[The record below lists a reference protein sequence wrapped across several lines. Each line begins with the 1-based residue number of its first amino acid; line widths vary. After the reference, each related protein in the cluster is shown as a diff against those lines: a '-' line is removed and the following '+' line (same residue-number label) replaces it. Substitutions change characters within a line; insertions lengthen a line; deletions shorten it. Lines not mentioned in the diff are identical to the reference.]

1 MGAMKHPTEVDDRS
15 TGRRPRDGESRD
27 GRGGIRPVPADVPNV
42 PDGWQAFKSA
52 DDGDDAIAWDGVADE
67 LDERGGRR

>member
-1 MGAMKHPTEVDDRS
+1 MQMKSQTEAHDRS

-27 GRGGIRPVPADVPNV
+27 GRGGIRPVPPGVPNV
-42 PDGWQAFKSA
+42 PEDWQAFKP
-52 DDGDDAIAWDGVADE
+52 DDDAIAWDGVADE